1 LVIADWSLDISRF
14 FAEGIAKDL
23 GEGGAV
29 RTIRSAALGCF
40 LLSGFA
46 ALVYEI
52 VWVRILGQIFGN
64 TTFAIATVL
73 AAFMAGLALGSYSFG
88 RLAGRLQ
95 NDLLAYGTLEGLIGL
110 YGLLILPLFG
120 VVRRVYFA
128 VYPHVEAAP
137 ILSILVLFVLAFGL
151 LMVPTVLMGATL
163 PLLSRFFVTR
173 LEQVGGR
180 VGDLYAM
187 NTLGAVAGCALAG
200 YVMIPEM
207 GLRASIF
214 TAAAVNF
221 AVAAAIAGMVVW
233 LRRHPT
239 AAQTFAPAAP
249 TLDAQAP
256 TPTAGTS
263 APRAGVR
270 GPLEAFLLLSLAA
283 SGAASMIYENAWT
296 RALALVI
303 GMSTYAFTTML
314 TTFLIGLALGS
325 FLYARWWGRSP
336 GRLWA
341 FGAMQVGIGIAALAT
356 IPLFERLPFLFLRLK
371 ASFADSFVLLL
382 VVQATLSFLVMILPT
397 ILAGMT
403 FPIVARLFTR
413 GVYEV
418 GSSVGTAYASNT
430 LGAIVGALAGG
441 FLLIPWL
448 GVQHAINVGVAI
460 NVLVGIGLIAA
471 DTALAPPA
479 RWAWGAAAAAVTGA
493 AIALFPAWD
502 RHVVTS
508 GVTIYASSYA
518 GLPRESMKREY
529 MHKDALLFYREG
541 ATATISVHAH
551 RYDDYRYLK
560 TNGKVDSSYGDEP
573 NMLLTGYLPLLYHPA
588 AQRVV
593 IIGMGGGYT
602 AKAVAA
608 FPVQRIEVAEI
619 EPAVVEGARAFAA
632 RNGNVLDDRRLRV
645 IAADG
650 RNYIQATPQQF
661 DVIISMPSNPWIAG
675 VANLYTR
682 EFYELARGK
691 LRPDG
696 TFAQWVQ
703 NYHMSPDDLRMILH
717 TFAESFPHVS
727 LWAVDESDLIL
738 LGTLR
743 EQTISHRTLQ
753 TIFAENQAV
762 RQDLARLGFL
772 DPFGLRA
779 MYLMGNDGIRRFSR
793 GAELNSD
800 DLPRLEFSAP
810 KHLESSTTGLN
821 VRLLKDHREDLRFAG
836 EVDFPRRPRGWAR
849 YVMARALKAV
859 GASEGALHEVTQAIA
874 ERPDEAEY
882 RLLRA
887 ELLADAG
894 RSREALAD
902 FKTALALRP
911 SDPSSVVDLGMKLEW
926 DEAGELYR
934 ALALLRPQSPAVL
947 ERLGQV
953 LEHEGDRAGAIARY
967 RQALEVNPEAGGIR
981 SRLGRILVRG
991 GQYAAGLQELERAR
1005 TTGGESGDFY
1015 AALGDALV
1023 GVDRPAEAV
1032 EAYTRALRE
1041 SVENVSLRV
1050 RLAKALAAAGRRGEA
1065 ARRFREALALDGEN
1079 AEAAEG
1085 LRALGQ
1091 RY

>member
-1 LVIADWSLDISRF
+1 M
-14 FAEGIAKDL
+14 
-23 GEGGAV
+23 

-52 VWVRILGQIFGN
+52 IWVRILGQIFGN

-95 NDLLAYGTLEGLIGL
+95 NDLLAYGILEGLIGF

-120 VVRRVYFA
+120 VVRWVYFA
-128 VYPHVEAAP
+128 GYPHLEAAP
-137 ILSILVLFVLAFGL
+137 VLSILVLFVLAFGL
-151 LMVPTVLMGATL
+151 LMVPTILMGATL
-163 PLLSRFFVTR
+163 PILSRFFVTR

-180 VGDLYAM
+180 VGDLYAV
-187 NTLGAVAGCALAG
+187 NTLGAVVGCALAG

-214 TAAAVNF
+214 TAAATNF
-221 AVAAAIAGMVVW
+221 VVTAAILGMVAW
-233 LRRHPT
+233 LRRPAKAPELLAPGPIAT
-239 AAQTFAPAAP
+239 LQPDGLSPLPPSAPAP
-249 TLDAQAP
+249 QA
-256 TPTAGTS
+256 AI
-263 APRAGVR
+263 R

-341 FGAMQVGIGIAALAT
+341 FGAMEVGIGITALAT
-356 IPLFERLPFLFLRLK
+356 LPLFERLPFLYLRLK

-382 VVQATLSFLVMILPT
+382 LVQAALSFLVMILPT
-397 ILAGMT
+397 LLAGMT
-403 FPIVARLFTR
+403 FPIVARLFTH
-413 GVYEV
+413 GIYEV

-430 LGAIVGALAGG
+430 LGSIVGALAGG

-471 DTALAPPA
+471 DTALARPA

-508 GVTIYASSYA
+508 GVTIYASNFA
-518 GLPRESMKREY
+518 GLPRDSMKREY
-529 MHKDALLFYREG
+529 MHKDAVLFYREG

-573 NMLLTGYLPLLYHPA
+573 NMLLTGYLPLLYHPG

-593 IIGMGGGYT
+593 IIGMGAGYT

-632 RNGNVLDDRRLRV
+632 RNGNVLEDRRLRV

-696 TFAQWVQ
+696 AFAQWVQ

-743 EQTISHRTLQ
+743 EQAISHRALR
-753 TIFAENQAV
+753 TIFAENPAA
-762 RQDLARLGFL
+762 REDLARLGFL

-779 MYLMGNDGIRRFSR
+779 MYLMGNDGLRRFAR

-821 VRLLKDHREDLRFAG
+821 VRLLKDYREDLRFAG
-836 EVDFPRRPRGWAR
+836 EVDFPGRPRGWAR

-859 GASEGALHEVTQAIA
+859 GASEGSLREVTQAIA
-874 ERPDEAEY
+874 ERPEHAEY
-882 RLLRA
+882 HLLRA

-894 RSREALAD
+894 RSREALAE
-902 FKTALALRP
+902 FKAVLALRLP
-911 SDPSSVVDLGMKLEW
+911 DLSPVVDLGMKLEW
-926 DEAGELYR
+926 AEAGHLYR
-934 ALALLRPQSPAVL
+934 ALALLHPQSPGVL

-967 RQALEVNPEAGGIR
+967 RQALELTPGAGAIR
-981 SRLGRILVRG
+981 FRLGRALIRS

-1015 AALGDALV
+1015 AALGDALM
-1023 GVDRPAEAV
+1023 GLGRPAEAV
-1032 EAYTRALRE
+1032 EAYTKTLRE
-1041 SVENVSLRV
+1041 SVETVSLRV
-1050 RLAKALAAAGRRGEA
+1050 RLAKALAAARRRRDAG
-1065 ARRFREALALDGEN
+1065 RRFREALALDGEN
-1079 AEAAEG
+1079 ADAAEG
-1085 LRALGQ
+1085 LRALGE